1 MRFGCNTDEKVQF
14 GKRSP
19 IAFHCIASQRHERP
33 SRGAQSVGTIRRLRS
48 SAFRQHFRIAQRCF
62 RRLRLRSEPQEQRTP
77 PLPLRGQC
85 HNQRL
90 FPLRLR

>member
-33 SRGAQSVGTIRRLRS
+33 FVTLRRDAVKSNRTSFPKLD
-48 SAFRQHFRIAQRCF
+48 FLVRITTESHQ
-62 RRLRLRSEPQEQRTP
+62 LKP
-77 PLPLRGQC
+77 PT
-85 HNQRL
+85 
-90 FPLRLR
+90 